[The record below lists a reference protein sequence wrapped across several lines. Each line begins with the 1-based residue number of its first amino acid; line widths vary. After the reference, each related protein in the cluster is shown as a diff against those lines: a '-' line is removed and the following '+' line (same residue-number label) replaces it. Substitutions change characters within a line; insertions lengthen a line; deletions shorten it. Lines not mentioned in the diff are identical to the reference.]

1 MKNKTLDLTLTALF
15 AVIICVCS
23 WLSIPSAVPFTLQTF
38 AVFLALLVLGGR
50 RGTTAILLYILIGAV
65 GLPVFHSFTGGIGI
79 LIGPSGGY
87 ITGFF
92 LLSLT
97 YWLITKKAGEK
108 LWIKALALL
117 IGLILCYIAGCAQYA
132 LVSKVSVSVKS
143 AVLTCVLPFILPDII
158 KLIFSI
164 FLSNKISKISKV

>member
-23 WLSIPSAVPFTLQTF
+23 WLSIPSAIPFTLQTF
-38 AVFLALLVLGGR
+38 AVFLALLVLGGK
-50 RGTTAILLYILIGAV
+50 RGTTAIFLYILLGAV
-65 GLPVFHSFTGGIGI
+65 GLPVFHSFTGGLGI

-87 ITGFF
+87 ITGFL

-117 IGLILCYIAGCAQYA
+117 AGLLLCYIIGCAQFA
-132 LVSKVSVSVKS
+132 LVSDVSVKS
-143 AVLTCVLPFILPDII
+143 AVLTCVLPFILPDLL
-158 KLIFSI
+158 KLI
-164 FLSNKISKISKV
+164 LSTLLSVKISTISKV

>member
-1 MKNKTLDLTLTALF
+1 MKNKTFDLTLTALF

-38 AVFLALLVLGGR
+38 AVFLTLLVLGGK
-50 RGTTAILLYILIGAV
+50 RGTIAIILYILLGAV

-87 ITGFF
+87 ITGFL

-117 IGLILCYIAGCAQYA
+117 TGLILCYIAGCAQFA
-132 LVSKVSVSVKS
+132 LVSYVSVKT
-143 AVLTCVLPFILPDII
+143 AVLTCVLPFVLPDIL
-158 KLIFSI
+158 KL
-164 FLSNKISKISKV
+164 FLSVFLSIRLVRVSKV

>member
-1 MKNKTLDLTLTALF
+1 MKNKTSDLTLTALF

-38 AVFLALLVLGGR
+38 AVFLALLVLGGK
-50 RGTTAILLYILIGAV
+50 RGTTAILLYILLGAV

-87 ITGFF
+87 ITGFL

-117 IGLILCYIAGCAQYA
+117 AGLLLCYISGCAQFA
-132 LVSKVSVSVKS
+132 LVTDTSVKS
-143 AVLTCVLPFILPDII
+143 AAFTCVLPFILPDTI
-158 KLIFSI
+158 KLILSVLFSVK
-164 FLSNKISKISKV
+164 LSKFSRV

>member
-1 MKNKTLDLTLTALF
+1 MKNKTFDLTLTALF

-38 AVFLALLVLGGR
+38 AVFLTLLVLGGK
-50 RGTTAILLYILIGAV
+50 RGTTAIFLYILLGAV

-87 ITGFF
+87 ITGFL

-108 LWIKALALL
+108 LGIKALALL
-117 IGLILCYIAGCAQYA
+117 TGLILCYIAGCAQFA
-132 LVSKVSVSVKS
+132 LVSDVSVKT
-143 AVLTCVLPFILPDII
+143 AVLTCVLPFILPDIL
-158 KLIFSI
+158 KL
-164 FLSNKISKISKV
+164 FLSVFLSIRLVRVSKV

>member
-23 WLSIPSAVPFTLQTF
+23 WLSIPSAIPFTLQTF
-38 AVFLALLVLGGR
+38 AVFLALLVLGGK
-50 RGTTAILLYILIGAV
+50 RGTTAIFLYILLGAV
-65 GLPVFHSFTGGIGI
+65 GLPVFHSFTGGLGI

-87 ITGFF
+87 ITGFL

-117 IGLILCYIAGCAQYA
+117 AGLLLCYIIGCAQFA
-132 LVSKVSVSVKS
+132 LVSDVSVKS
-143 AVLTCVLPFILPDII
+143 AVLTCVLPFILPDLL
-158 KLIFSI
+158 KLI
-164 FLSNKISKISKV
+164 LSTLLSVKISKISKV

>member
-1 MKNKTLDLTLTALF
+1 MKNKTFDLTLTALF

-38 AVFLALLVLGGR
+38 AVFLTLLVLGGK
-50 RGTTAILLYILIGAV
+50 RGTIAIILYILLGAV

-87 ITGFF
+87 ITGFL

-117 IGLILCYIAGCAQYA
+117 TGLILSYIAGCAQFA
-132 LVSKVSVSVKS
+132 LVSDVSVKT
-143 AVLTCVLPFILPDII
+143 AVLTCVLPFILPDIL
-158 KLIFSI
+158 KL
-164 FLSNKISKISKV
+164 FLSVILSIRLSRVSKV